1 VSANSPDQL
10 ASIAPYKL
18 YNIGNNS
25 PVELMRFIEVME
37 QTLGTPAQR
46 TSYPC
51 NQAMLCTYADV
62 DDLIEDGV

>member
-18 YNIGNNS
+18 YIGNNS

-37 QTLGTPAQR
+37 QTLGTPAQEPP
-46 TSYPC
+46 TLQPGDV
-51 NQAMLCTYADV
+51 LCTYADV
-62 DDLIEDGV
+62 DDLIR